1 MSDAGAHHA
10 ALVAR
15 LRETVAVP
23 LAVLD
28 AFERVP
34 RHLFL
39 PGVAPEAAYADEAVV
54 THDEGGVP
62 TSSSSQPS
70 LMARMLDKLDVAPG
84 CSVLEI
90 GAGTG
95 YNAALLAAL
104 GADVTSVELQPEVA
118 DAAREHLAAAGQAAR
133 VVTGDGADPPPGPF
147 DRIIVTAG
155 AWELSPQLVGALADG
170 GVLVAPLRINA
181 IEAVF
186 ALRRDGAVLRGEGA
200 LPCGFMP
207 LRGEEAARPWRW
219 RLGGGGG
226 AMTDTDLGNEGRGNL
241 DRLLASRGRELG
253 DPLAGTAHPL
263 DAMLWVALQGDP
275 LLSLALPREDGGTPA
290 WTLALD
296 VLPAS
301 LLVLEFA
308 GGYADVASARLHG
321 GEGALRTLES
331 GLAGWA
337 AAGSPRPAALAL
349 TIEPHRG
356 RSVWSLPYPD
366 GEGGST
372 LHRGAHRWRLR
383 YTAGR

>member
-1 MSDAGAHHA
+1 MRDARAHHA
-10 ALVAR
+10 AFVER
-15 LRETVAVP
+15 LRAAVTVPAP
-23 LAVLD
+23 ILD

-39 PGVAPEAAYADEAVV
+39 PAVDLDEVYADEAIV
-54 THDEGGVP
+54 THDEGGIP

-70 LMARMLDKLDVAPG
+70 LMARMLERLDVAPG
-84 CSVLEI
+84 QRVLEI

-104 GADVTSVELQPEVA
+104 GGEVTSVELQPAVA
-118 DAAREHLAAAGQAAR
+118 DAAREHLAAAGSRAE
-133 VVTGDGADPPPGPF
+133 VVTGDGAHPPPGPF

-155 AWELSPQLVGALADG
+155 AWELAAPLVDSLAEG

-186 ALRRDGAVLRGEGA
+186 ALRREGGVLRAKGA

-226 AMTDTDLGNEGRGNL
+226 AIADTDLGNEGRGNL
-241 DRLLASRGRELG
+241 DRLLAGPARKLD
-253 DPLAGTAHPL
+253 DPLAGLAHPL
-263 DAMLWVALQGDP
+263 DGLLWVALQGDP
-275 LLSLALPREDGGTPA
+275 LLSLALPRPGGGPPP
-290 WTLALD
+290 WTLGLD

-301 LLVLEFA
+301 LLIIEFV
-308 GGYADVASARLHG
+308 GGYADVAGARLYG
-321 GEGALRTLES
+321 GEGALRALHAGLE
-331 GLAGWA
+331 GWK
-337 AAGSPRPAALAL
+337 AAGAARPSAL
-349 TIEPHRG
+349 TLTVEPHRE

-366 GEGGST
+366 GSGGST
-372 LHRGAHRWRLR
+372 LYRGAHRWTLR
-383 YTAGR
+383 YAA